1 MNKANP
7 PFQNFTRIFAI
18 NTRAMNTKLT
28 LTIEKNVIEKAKRY
42 AKQTGRSLSDIIEKY
57 LEEISD
63 EQVDSAAISNQLK
76 EIIGSVKLPKD
87 FDEKKAISEYLEKKY
102 LWKRFS

>member
-7 PFQNFTRIFAI
+7 PLELFTRIFAI

-63 EQVDSAAISNQLK
+63 EQVDSAALSNQLN
-76 EIIGSVKLPKD
+76 EIIGSVKLPKE
-87 FDEKKAISEYLEKKY
+87 FDAKKAIREYLEKKY
-102 LWKRFS
+102 L

>member
-7 PFQNFTRIFAI
+7 PFQIFTRIFAI

-57 LEEISD
+57 LEEISA
-63 EQVDSAAISNQLK
+63 EEVDSAGLSNQLK
-76 EIIGSVKLPKD
+76 EIVGSVKLPKN
-87 FDEKKAISEYLEKKY
+87 FDEKKAKREYLEKKY
-102 LWKRFS
+102 L

>member
-7 PFQNFTRIFAI
+7 PLQLFTRIFAI

-28 LTIEKNVIEKAKRY
+28 LTIEKNVIDKAKRY

-57 LEEISD
+57 LEEISA
-63 EQVDSAAISNQLK
+63 EEVDSAMLSNQLK
-76 EIIGSVKLPKD
+76 EIVGSVKLPKN
-87 FDEKKAISEYLEKKY
+87 FDEKKAIREYLEKKY
-102 LWKRFS
+102 L

>member
-7 PFQNFTRIFAI
+7 PLQLFTRIFAI

-63 EQVDSAAISNQLK
+63 EQVDAAAISNQLK
-76 EIIGSVKLPKD
+76 EIIGSVKLPKG
-87 FDEKKAISEYLEKKY
+87 FDEKKAIREYLEKKY
-102 LWKRFS
+102 L